1 MVLILHSNALKR
13 HEEMVLHVLPPV
25 QAPGVDASGALFW
38 ASHRS
43 CYSS

>member
-13 HEEMVLHVLPPV
+13 HEEMVLRVLPPV
-25 QAPGVDASGALFW
+25 QAPGVEASGAFYW
-38 ASHRS
+38 ACRGS